1 MGLFKRGGGDANA
14 PQMLVVPSYGPDAIS
29 TRTAVFNSLRANPA
43 SPRSWG
49 IGVRP
54 APSGGSVTEGTKT
67 DALLPPQ
74 QVFRGVVK
82 TVVDP
87 TLKTTSRTA
96 SFPAA
101 NVQINPVLLAWSES
115 QLNRRSLGG

>member
-1 MGLFKRGGGDANA
+1 MGLMKRGDANA
-14 PQMLVVPSYGPDAIS
+14 PQMLTVPSYGPDAIS
-29 TRTAVFNSLRANPA
+29 MRTSLFNALRANPA

-54 APSGGSVTEGTKT
+54 APLGSVTEGTKT
-67 DALLPPQ
+67 DAYLAPQ
-74 QVFRGVVK
+74 QVFRGLVR

-87 TLKTTSRTA
+87 TLKTRQSTA

-101 NVQINPVLLAWSES
+101 NVQVNPVLLAWSES